1 MRNIL
6 IVLMLSLSL
15 LSCQGKVKK
24 NNIAELSD
32 IVNVSLLKKQYE
44 LQKDKSFSDEDE
56 GVYNLTQL
64 DLDLISDLMLYEY
77 RKNGYIQPSES
88 EFLSRLKEVFPIDCN
103 CLSYGKINDRYIVY
117 HGELMDRKKSTLEG
131 LGMYVSPAISKNL
144 FFDLK
149 NRIVLPSLPLDSFI
163 IIHEDDSYS
172 FNMNKDYVQF
182 RKRCYHKNNYLVN
195 ANKASL
201 RWSMEYDEFFMRD
214 LVKVVGYEKD
224 QELLEWVIEESSLYS
239 EFGGMDADRYLKL
252 FYSFTCDEKDIQFH
266 FEVMKMMT
274 SSNQEHHYD
283 NLKLLLQLLDGPN
296 DNRGRGTSFEEK
308 AKVTA
313 FILEIV
319 RRLGEGDDAVL
330 VAGDFYETSLLKE
343 QYDEEF
349 KQHNYYGFKELEN
362 FWEEAKETGNGIQHV
377 ED

>member
-15 LSCQGKVKK
+15 LSCKGKVKK

-32 IVNVSLLKKQYE
+32 IVNVSLLKKQFE
-44 LQKDKSFSDEDE
+44 LQKNANLSDERY
-56 GVYNLTQL
+56 GPYNLTQL
-64 DLDLISDLMLYEY
+64 DLDLISDLMLHEY
-77 RKNGYIQPSES
+77 KKNGYVQPSES
-88 EFLSRLKEVFPIDCN
+88 EFINRLKNIFPINFN

-117 HGELMDRKKSTLEG
+117 HGELMDRDRSTIEG
-131 LGMYVSPAISKNL
+131 PGMYISPAITKNL

-149 NRIVLPSLPLDSFI
+149 NRIVLVSAPLDSFI
-163 IIHEDDSYS
+163 FIYEDDSYS
-172 FNMNKDYVQF
+172 FNTNKEDEKYRKIDYH
-182 RKRCYHKNNYLVN
+182 RNNYFLN
-195 ANKASL
+195 RNKASL
-201 RWSMEYDEFFMRD
+201 RWLMGYDEFFMRD

-224 QELLEWVIEESSLYS
+224 QELLEWVIEESSMYS
-239 EFGGMDADRYLKL
+239 EFGGMDVDRYLKL

-266 FEVMKMMT
+266 FEVMKIMT